1 MVDVAGGLNRRGFRF
16 HEAGTDQLL
25 SVVVFPWDAPD
36 PKGAQNEY
44 RKKVRTRSRV
54 WMCVWVGVDGADGW
68 SIVRPGRAT
77 EGRCGESRHGRPR
90 RADLRNADF
99 YTADGKFNEEAAKK
113 AYFDMMQRFNYP
125 VNETIRK
132 NIFVSD
138 MGLGKFTEVGLA
150 AVVLINEKQ
159 SNYAALEVF
168 LLPNQMIPEHWHVA
182 LPDDAV
188 KEKLESW
195 VVRYGTTFTYGAGD
209 ATDPIAVK
217 IPDCQKGYV
226 TVRHEQQLKP
236 GESTGVAKVG
246 DKHWQTAGPEG
257 CILSEI
263 ATYHDGKAVRF
274 SDPNIKF

>member
-1 MVDVAGGLNRRGFRF
+1 MSIARKLVRVAVCACVGGL
-16 HEAGTDQLL
+16 ALL
-25 SVVVFPWDAPD
+25 VLAVGQAS
-36 PKGAQNEY
+36 AQ
-44 RKKVRTRSRV
+44 
-54 WMCVWVGVDGADGW
+54 
-68 SIVRPGRAT
+68 
-77 EGRCGESRHGRPR
+77 EGRPKVAAGKVVTVDRDEPIYS
-90 RADLRNADF
+90 NADF

-168 LLPNQMIPEHWHVA
+168 LLPNQMIPEHWHVG
-182 LPDDAV
+182 LPDDAI

-217 IPDCQKGYV
+217 IPECQKDYV

-236 GESTGVAKVG
+236 GESTGVAKAG
-246 DKHWQTAGPEG
+246 DKHWQLAGPDG
-257 CILSEI
+257 CILTEI

>member
-1 MVDVAGGLNRRGFRF
+1 MSIARKLVRVAVCAWVCGLV
-16 HEAGTDQLL
+16 LL
-25 SVVVFPWDAPD
+25 VLAVGQAS
-36 PKGAQNEY
+36 AQ
-44 RKKVRTRSRV
+44 
-54 WMCVWVGVDGADGW
+54 
-68 SIVRPGRAT
+68 
-77 EGRCGESRHGRPR
+77 EGRPKVAAGKVVTVDRDEPIYS
-90 RADLRNADF
+90 NADF

-168 LLPNQMIPEHWHVA
+168 LLPNQMIPEHWHVG
-182 LPDDAV
+182 LPDDAI

-217 IPDCQKGYV
+217 IPECQKDCV
-226 TVRHEQQLKP
+226 TVLSRTAAQARRVHGSGQ
-236 GESTGVAKVG
+236 GRG
-246 DKHWQTAGPEG
+246 QTLADGWSRR
-257 CILSEI
+257 LS
-263 ATYHDGKAVRF
+263 
-274 SDPNIKF
+274 S